1 MCSRMAA
8 SILKGALPKGPEGE
22 RAASELIAR
31 NEAEYEEFAV
41 QLINGMT
48 YRPARAVQPGSGSE
62 AGTNADVYYREGVGR
77 LAELRK
83 LLFESKWTCALF
95 DTRRWVRDLEE
106 AYEIAW
112 GRWERGEGGDIY
124 L

>member
-1 MCSRMAA
+1 
-8 SILKGALPKGPEGE
+8 
-22 RAASELIAR
+22 
-31 NEAEYEEFAV
+31 V
-41 QLINGMT
+41 
-48 YRPARAVQPGSGSE
+48 
-62 AGTNADVYYREGVGR
+62 GVGR
-77 LAELRK
+77 LAELRR
-83 LLFESKWTCALF
+83 LLFESKWSCALF

>member
-1 MCSRMAA
+1 MGWGFGY
-8 SILKGALPKGPEGE
+8 GAGG
-22 RAASELIAR
+22 
-31 NEAEYEEFAV
+31 F
-41 QLINGMT
+41 
-48 YRPARAVQPGSGSE
+48 YRVGG
-62 AGTNADVYYREGVGR
+62 GR
-77 LAELRK
+77 LAELRR
-83 LLFESKWTCALF
+83 LLFESKWSCALF